1 MKIISDGYYDIDK
14 GREIIVEAEMEL
26 SEI

>member
-1 MKIISDGYYDIDK
+1 MKIISDEYYDIDK